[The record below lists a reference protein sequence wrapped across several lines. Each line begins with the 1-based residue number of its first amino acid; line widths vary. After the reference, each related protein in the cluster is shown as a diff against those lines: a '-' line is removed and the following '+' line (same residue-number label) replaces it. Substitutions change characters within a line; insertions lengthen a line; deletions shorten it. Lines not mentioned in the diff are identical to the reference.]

1 MSNALPLQ
9 DLRVLA
15 VEQYGAGPFGTVHLA
30 DLGAEVIKIEDPRF
44 GGDVGRQTPP
54 YAEGDDSLFFEA
66 FNRNKQSVVLDLSNP
81 SGREVFE
88 ELVKVSDAV
97 YSNLRGDV
105 PEKMGITYD
114 DLKHLN
120 PKIVCCSLSGYGMT
134 GPRSKQPGYD
144 YMLQGLAGWMSVTG
158 EPDGPPT
165 KSGLSMVDYSGGF
178 VAALSMLSA
187 VHAARRDGVGTDCD
201 VSLYDTAIGM
211 LTYLATWNLNRGFEP
226 ARTHHSAHP
235 SLVPFQN
242 LPTADSWI
250 VVGCAKD
257 KFWQRLVEAMGSPA
271 WCSDPRFATPAD
283 RYENAADCVANL
295 EAELTAETTD
305 VWLDRMERA
314 GVPCARI
321 NSVPEALAEEH
332 TQARG
337 MVVTTDHP
345 RFGSV
350 QQVASPVRAGE
361 ARTEHQ
367 RAPLLGEHTQ
377 TVLSGLLQVGPD
389 QLQEYARGGA
399 FGENGTSG
407 EEGGAAWTSN

>member
-1 MSNALPLQ
+1 MNSHLPLQ

-15 VEQYGAGPFGTVHLA
+15 IEQYGAGPFGSVHLA

-54 YAEGDDSLFFEA
+54 YAEGNDSLFFEA
-66 FNRNKQSVVLDLSNP
+66 FNRNKQSIVLDLENP

-105 PEKMGITYD
+105 PEKMGIRHQ

-120 PKIVCCSLSGYGMT
+120 PQIVCCSLSGYGMT
-134 GPRSKQPGYD
+134 GPRSEQPGYD

-165 KSGLSMVDYSGGF
+165 KSGLSMVDYSGGV
-178 VAALSMLSA
+178 VAALSMLSG
-187 VHAARRDGVGTDCD
+187 VHAARRDGTGMDCD

-211 LTYLATWNLNRGFEP
+211 LTYLATWNLNGGFEP
-226 ARTHHSAHP
+226 SRMHHSAHP

-242 LPTADSWI
+242 FPTADSWI
-250 VVGCAKD
+250 VIGCAKD
-257 KFWQRLVEAMGSPA
+257 KFWHRLVEAMGSPD

-283 RYENAADCVANL
+283 RYENATDCVARL
-295 EAELTAETTD
+295 EEELAAHTTD
-305 VWLDRMERA
+305 VWLNRLERT

-321 NSVPEALAEEH
+321 NTVPEALAEKH
-332 TQARG
+332 TAARD
-337 MVVTTDHP
+337 MVVATEHP
-345 RFGSV
+345 RFGTV

-361 ARTEHQ
+361 ARAEHH
-367 RAPLLGEHTQ
+367 RAPRLGEHTQ
-377 TVLSGLLQVGPD
+377 SVLSDLLQLSSD
-389 QLQEYARGGA
+389 QLREYVRDGA
-399 FGENGTSG
+399 FGA
-407 EEGGAAWTSN
+407 EGGTAWTSN

>member
-1 MSNALPLQ
+1 MNSHLPLQ

-15 VEQYGAGPFGTVHLA
+15 IEQYGAGPFGSVHLA

-66 FNRNKQSVVLDLSNP
+66 FNRNKQSIVLDLENQ

-105 PEKMGITYD
+105 PEKMGIRHQ

-120 PKIVCCSLSGYGMT
+120 PQIVCCSLSGYGMT
-134 GPRSKQPGYD
+134 GPRSEQPGYD

-178 VAALSMLSA
+178 VAALSMLSG
-187 VHAARRDGVGTDCD
+187 VHAARRDGTGMDCD

-211 LTYLATWNLNRGFEP
+211 LTYLATWNLNGGFEP
-226 ARTHHSAHP
+226 SRTHHSAHP

-242 LPTADSWI
+242 FPTADSWI
-250 VVGCAKD
+250 VIGCAKD
-257 KFWQRLVEAMGSPA
+257 KFWHRLVEAMGSPD
-271 WCSDPRFATPAD
+271 WCYDPRFATPAD
-283 RYENAADCVANL
+283 RYENATDCVARL
-295 EAELTAETTD
+295 EEELAAHTTD
-305 VWLDRMERA
+305 VWLNRLERA

-321 NSVPEALAEEH
+321 NTVPEALAEKH
-332 TQARG
+332 TAARD
-337 MVVTTDHP
+337 MVVATEHP
-345 RFGSV
+345 RFGAV

-361 ARTEHQ
+361 ARAEHH
-367 RAPLLGEHTQ
+367 RAPRLGEHTQ
-377 TVLSGLLQVGPD
+377 SVLSGLLQLGSD
-389 QLQEYARGGA
+389 QFREYVRDGA
-399 FGENGTSG
+399 FGA
-407 EEGGAAWTSN
+407 EGGTTWTSN